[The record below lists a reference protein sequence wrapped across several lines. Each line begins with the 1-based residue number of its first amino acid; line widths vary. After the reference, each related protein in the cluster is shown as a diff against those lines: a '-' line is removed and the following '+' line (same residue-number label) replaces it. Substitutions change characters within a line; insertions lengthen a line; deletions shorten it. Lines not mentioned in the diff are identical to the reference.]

1 MNLYSYLFA
10 VRRHR
15 CNKTDIEESMANIN
29 TYGLETNTKTKLKK
43 GGEKTKADPSVPKR
57 TSLG

>member
-15 CNKTDIEESMANIN
+15 CNKTGIEESMANIN
-29 TYGLETNTKTKLKK
+29 TYGLETNTNKIKK
-43 GGEKTKADPSVPKR
+43 GGNKTKKQRLIPPF
-57 TSLG
+57 